1 MSKLELFNAYLSE
14 RLTAAAREIT
24 SAVERTIT
32 DYQDEISRY
41 KEDNE
46 RLRLLLD
53 FKPHLHLHTKDP
65 QQLTFTV
72 SKEEVPTEQQHCEQV
87 CPRTGQQVPEPTQ
100 IKDEEEE
107 ELLQESD
114 TKDFITVCVV
124 SDCEGVNTRHASH
137 TVGSRAGGSPFN
149 NTTGGIQTEP
159 DDEDYIDYI
168 VSEPSSPTAQSENS
182 GRDTDGES
190 MELPPGSK
198 PRKSQRKRAKK
209 GTSVVE
215 EASPYSCKLC
225 GRTFV
230 RMGFLVNHV
239 QRTHTKH
246 AEQYRCGVCEG
257 VLDSKENLTV
267 HVQTHTKE
275 RTTPH
280 SQTHTESKPWHNAH
294 TQTLTEPKRW
304 PGAHPQT
311 LTEPKPRPS
320 DHPQTLTDPKPWPSA
335 HPQTLTDPK
344 PWPSAHPQTLTE
356 PKPRPSA
363 HPQTLTEPK
372 PRLTAHRQTFTK
384 GMPTPQ
390 LQPAAKPTCH
400 VCGKCFPYN
409 HNLKLHMRT
418 HTGERPFKCR
428 ECGKCFRS
436 KGYMK
441 VHLRIHTGEK
451 LFQCKECDKGF
462 PTKQYLTKHTLFH
475 TGEKSYQCKDCGKGF
490 DQREHLEQH
499 QSTHTEEKPYGC
511 IECGKCFKDTYHL
524 ARHKLVHTGE
534 RPFTCTVCGRGF
546 STQGNLKVHQRIH
559 TGEKPYRCKLCGRCF
574 TGFAS
579 LKYHLN
585 TIHHYDGGL

>member
-1 MSKLELFNAYLSE
+1 MSKLELFNAYLTE

-24 SAVERTIT
+24 LAVERTIT
-32 DYQDEISRY
+32 DYQEEISRS
-41 KEDNE
+41 KEENE

-72 SKEEVPTEQQHCEQV
+72 SKEGVPPEQQHCEQE
-87 CPRTGQQVPEPTQ
+87 CPSMGQQVPEPTQ
-100 IKDEEEE
+100 IKDEQEEE
-107 ELLQESD
+107 PLQGQESD

-137 TVGSRAGGSPFN
+137 TVESRDGGSPFN
-149 NTTGGIQTEP
+149 NTTGRIQTEP

-168 VSEPSSPTAQSENS
+168 VSEPSSPAARSENSVNS

-190 MELPPGSK
+190 RERPPGSK
-198 PRKSQRKRAKK
+198 PRKSQRKRVKK

-215 EASPYSCKLC
+215 EASPYCCKLC

-246 AEQYRCGVCEG
+246 AKQYRCGVCEG

-275 RTTPH
+275 RSTAHP
-280 SQTHTESKPWHNAH
+280 QTY
-294 TQTLTEPKRW
+294 TEPNPR
-304 PGAHPQT
+304 PTAHPQT

-320 DHPQTLTDPKPWPSA
+320 THPQI
-335 HPQTLTDPK
+335 
-344 PWPSAHPQTLTE
+344 LTE
-356 PKPRPSA
+356 PKPRP
-363 HPQTLTEPK
+363 
-372 PRLTAHRQTFTK
+372 TAHRQTFTK

-409 HNLKLHMRT
+409 HNLKLHVRT

-451 LFQCKECDKGF
+451 LFQCKECNKGF
-462 PTKQYLTKHTLFH
+462 PTKQYLTKHMLFH

-490 DQREHLEQH
+490 DQREDLEQH
-499 QSTHTEEKPYGC
+499 QSTHMEEKPYGC

-585 TIHHYDGGL
+585 TIHHYDGVLLNDVSVRR